1 MDSTGKMLI
10 SVIAGAYFFLGTFV
24 GGHIVAFYYRHTSG

>member
-10 SVIAGAYFFLGTFV
+10 SVIAGACFCLGAFV
-24 GGHIVAFYYRHTSG
+24 GGHIVAFYYRHTL